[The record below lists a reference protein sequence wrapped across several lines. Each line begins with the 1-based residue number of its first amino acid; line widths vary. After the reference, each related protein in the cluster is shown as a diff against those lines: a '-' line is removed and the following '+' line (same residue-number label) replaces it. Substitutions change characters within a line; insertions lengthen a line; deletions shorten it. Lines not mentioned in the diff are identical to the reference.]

1 MKNRAL
7 LFILAMVLS
16 IGASFAQNATKSVVY
31 LKNGTAVTGVI
42 MEMQNDTIKLE
53 SSNGS
58 TSVIPMSEVD
68 RIANVSAL
76 GESQSESASDN
87 VAKYQI
93 RRVGRDLYIGRSTLY
108 FEDVYTLFGKE
119 AYKSYRSAYTLA
131 GTGAF
136 FLTTGIIAGGLGA
149 FWIIRGKTDVVV
161 QTGRICCGVACV
173 ALPIGITLRII
184 GKCKIGRIVKRYNSG
199 QLSADAFE
207 FAPSLLEYN
216 DIISGGQSY
225 ALGATLKISF

>member
-7 LFILAMVLS
+7 LLTLAMVLS

-31 LKNGTAVTGVI
+31 LKNGTSVTGVI

-53 SSNGS
+53 KNDGGMA
-58 TSVIPMSEVD
+58 VFAMSQVD
-68 RIANVSAL
+68 RIANENAL
-76 GESQSESASDN
+76 SEKKSETASDR
-87 VAKYQI
+87 VAKYQL

-119 AYKSYRSAYTLA
+119 AYKTYRSAYTMA

-136 FLTTGIIAGGLGA
+136 FLTTGIITGALGV
-149 FWIIRGKTDVVV
+149 FWIIRGKTEVVR

-173 ALPIGITLRII
+173 TLPLGCAIRITGTSR
-184 GKCKIGRIVKRYNSG
+184 IGRLVKQYNSG
-199 QLSADAFE
+199 QLAADAFE

-216 DIISGGQSY
+216 DLASGGQSY
-225 ALGATLKISF
+225 ALGATLKINF